1 MKSIAQVDM
10 FRDEDSEM
18 VTLRTARVPKIIA
31 PGLEY
36 ALTSNTEKIPELT
49 QVPCSLRFNKRDL
62 FCRSLQGFNEAQIKE
77 PIIDI

>member
-1 MKSIAQVDM
+1 MKSIAQVDI

-18 VTLRTARVPKIIA
+18 VTLRAARDPKIIA
-31 PGLEY
+31 SGLEC
-36 ALTSNTEKIPELT
+36 ALTSNTEKIPALT

-62 FCRSLQGFNEAQIKE
+62 FCCSLQGFNEAQIKK